1 MRHARSD
8 LALAKASPPPGTLL
22 EALCF
27 HAQQAA
33 EKALKSVLV
42 SRSVPVPRTHSI
54 GALLDLVAQHA
65 SVSSHLRQAAAL
77 TEYAVTTR
85 YPGDFEPVGA
95 EEHSA
100 AVRLAEGVV
109 SWAETILGRQ

>member
-1 MRHARSD
+1 
-8 LALAKASPPPGTLL
+8 
-22 EALCF
+22 
-27 HAQQAA
+27 
-33 EKALKSVLV
+33 
-42 SRSVPVPRTHSI
+42 
-54 GALLDLVAQHA
+54 VAQHA